1 MKDQLIEPS
10 TGPVGTVALGGPV
23 EPNSTGFACGAPNRG
38 TTALAKA
45 PLRIRFLAEQ
55 LKSCAQIFLAALR
68 EIFDESAYA
77 RFLNQRQLAS
87 SRAAYAAF
95 CQEYEVTK
103 ARRPRC
109 C

>member
-1 MKDQLIEPS
+1 MKDRLIEPG
-10 TGPVGTVALGGPV
+10 TGHVGTAALGCPV
-23 EPNSTGFACGAPNRG
+23 EQSSTGFTRGAAKPG
-38 TTALAKA
+38 TTPPAKA
-45 PLRIRFLAEQ
+45 LKSVRLLAEQ
-55 LKSCAQIFLAALR
+55 LKSCAQIFLASLR

-77 RFLNQRQLAS
+77 RFLTQRQLVS

-95 CQEYEVTK
+95 RQEYEVTK